1 MPFPRCY
8 TNETLEAVALEATR
22 IFSLDSSVK
31 ILFVEVIPNFR
42 ECWGLYYIPTKIIY
56 IRKRGSLLKMIETLM
71 HEIVHAKQHKL
82 GIIGLATNGKESPKG
97 ESCGEATGL
106 AFKNKTV
113 FKGDWTYETMPWE
126 IQANKYMGPMFDT
139 FCRKANLKVLQS
151 VREAEV
157 RFQHQIA

>member
-1 MPFPRCY
+1 MPFPRHY
-8 TNETLEAVALEATR
+8 TNETLEQVALEASRLFT
-22 IFSLDSSVK
+22 LDPSVK
-31 ILFVEVIPNFR
+31 ILFVEVIPKFR
-42 ECWGLYYIPTKIIY
+42 ECWGLYNLRTKIIY
-56 IRKRGSLLKMIETLM
+56 VKKQGSLLKMIEVLM

-82 GIIGLATNGKESPKG
+82 GIIGLTTNG
-97 ESCGEATGL
+97 GL

-113 FKGDWTYETMPWE
+113 LKGDWTYAEMPWE

-139 FCRKANLKVLQS
+139 FCRKANRKLLEA